1 MKKRFVIL
9 PIIAVAAGGHYYVWQ
24 KQTNNFAANIEKQIN
39 DFNAQAGEASFSYAA
54 KKLSGYPSK
63 SVVTYIKPILKEG
76 DNSINADGNLVIA
89 LDALGN
95 QVDVRLDGNIKAVS
109 NQTNYGLT
117 SKDGLACKFQASKEM
132 IDAILTQKEIGT
144 STYADLGKNFKH
156 IGCQIADMVLVE
168 GGKQISS
175 AEDFNFAFNSNPT
188 TGTEKMID
196 FSLQVKELEMAYS
209 PAMSNYYGHYYG
221 LDNNISQIINKA
233 AAQAYE
239 DAGKQNFVMSGSAIF
254 DSANSAEFHFN
265 LREFKISNNLYTLD
279 FPLEIKKEAEILVK
293 HNGSMVID
301 KKYDAATINFAK
313 NLWQAAQSADK
324 NDGEAAEIIAK
335 IKEGSVSEDL
345 VINIMPQLE
354 KYSEIKTYVNLS
366 GSSDFTNAKI
376 EKMGFSTALFS
387 LIVSG
392 DSNLQDSNIE
402 VVCENCDAMI
412 DSFANYSNDW
422 AKLMQ
427 AFGKTQSEEMISAEK
442 INAIK
447 SFYRAFDSDNDDKNI
462 TWKIVKKGS
471 DITISGKKLEDFM
484 QKTIELG
491 IPIPPIM

>member
-76 DNSINADGNLVIA
+76 DKSINADGNLVIA

-95 QVDVRLDGNIKAVS
+95 QVNVRLDGNIKAVS
-109 NQTNYGLT
+109 NQANYGLN

-144 STYADLGKNFKH
+144 SKYADLGKNFKH

-168 GGKQISS
+168 GGKQILS

-196 FSLQVKELEMAYS
+196 FSVQVKDLEMAYS
-209 PAMSNYYGHYYG
+209 PSIRNYYYE
-221 LDNNISQIINKA
+221 LDNNISQIIYKA

-239 DAGKQNFVMSGSAIF
+239 DAGKHNFVMSGSAIF
-254 DSANSAEFHFN
+254 DSENSADFNFN

-279 FPLEIKKEAEILVK
+279 FPLEIKKDAESLVK

-301 KKYDAATINFAK
+301 KKYDAYTIKFAK
-313 NLWQAAQSADK
+313 NLWQAAQNADK

-354 KYSEIKTYVNLS
+354 KYSEIKTYVNFS
-366 GSSDFTNAKI
+366 GSNNFTNGKI
-376 EKMGFSTALFS
+376 EKIGFSTALFS

>member
-1 MKKRFVIL
+1 
-9 PIIAVAAGGHYYVWQ
+9 
-24 KQTNNFAANIEKQIN
+24 
-39 DFNAQAGEASFSYAA
+39 
-54 KKLSGYPSK
+54 
-63 SVVTYIKPILKEG
+63 
-76 DNSINADGNLVIA
+76 
-89 LDALGN
+89 
-95 QVDVRLDGNIKAVS
+95 
-109 NQTNYGLT
+109 
-117 SKDGLACKFQASKEM
+117 
-132 IDAILTQKEIGT
+132 
-144 STYADLGKNFKH
+144 
-156 IGCQIADMVLVE
+156 
-168 GGKQISS
+168 
-175 AEDFNFAFNSNPT
+175 
-188 TGTEKMID
+188 MID
-196 FSLQVKELEMAYS
+196 FSVQVKELEMAYS
-209 PAMSNYYGHYYG
+209 PAMSNYYYG
-221 LDNNISQIINKA
+221 LDDNTNQIINKA

-265 LREFKISNNLYTLD
+265 LREFKVSNNLYTLD
-279 FPLEIKKEAEILVK
+279 FPLEIKKDAEILVK

-301 KKYDAATINFAK
+301 KKHDPSAINFAK
-313 NLWQAAQSADK
+313 NLWQAAQNADK

-366 GSSDFTNAKI
+366 GSNDFTNGKI
-376 EKMGFSTALFS
+376 EKIGFSTALFS

-402 VVCENCDAMI
+402 VVCENCDAMV

-422 AKLMQ
+422 GKLMQ
-427 AFGKTQSEEMISAEK
+427 AFDKTQSEEMISAEK

>member
-1 MKKRFVIL
+1 M
-9 PIIAVAAGGHYYVWQ
+9 
-24 KQTNNFAANIEKQIN
+24 
-39 DFNAQAGEASFSYAA
+39 
-54 KKLSGYPSK
+54 
-63 SVVTYIKPILKEG
+63 VTYIKPILKEG
-76 DNSINADGNLVIA
+76 DKSINTDGNLVVA

-95 QVDVRLDGNIKAVS
+95 QVDVRLDGNIKAAS
-109 NQTNYGLT
+109 PQANYGLT

-168 GGKQISS
+168 GEKQISS

-188 TGTEKMID
+188 TGTAKMID
-196 FSLQVKELEMAYS
+196 FSVQVKELEMAYS
-209 PAMSNYYGHYYG
+209 PAMSNYYYG
-221 LDNNISQIINKA
+221 LDDNTNQIINKA

-265 LREFKISNNLYTLD
+265 LREFKVSNNLYTLD
-279 FPLEIKKEAEILVK
+279 FPLEIKKDAEILVK

-301 KKYDAATINFAK
+301 KKHDPSAINFAK
-313 NLWQAAQSADK
+313 NLWQAAQNADK

-366 GSSDFTNAKI
+366 GSNDFTNGKI
-376 EKMGFSTALFS
+376 EKIGFSTALF
-387 LIVSG
+387 
-392 DSNLQDSNIE
+392 QP
-402 VVCENCDAMI
+402 A
-412 DSFANYSNDW
+412 
-422 AKLMQ
+422 
-427 AFGKTQSEEMISAEK
+427 
-442 INAIK
+442 
-447 SFYRAFDSDNDDKNI
+447 R
-462 TWKIVKKGS
+462 
-471 DITISGKKLEDFM
+471 
-484 QKTIELG
+484 
-491 IPIPPIM
+491 